1 MKYDMAYKRFR
12 HFGIDKV
19 KMDFAFFAIAF
30 NLKKMCSTMAKRAIN
45 GGFCPE
51 QKPITGIAMILYVE
65 NSKFER
71 NSQNLA
77 A

>member
-19 KMDFAFFAIAF
+19 RMDFAFFAIAF
-30 NLKKMCSTMAKRAIN
+30 NLKKMCSAMAKKAIGGGTDPKRA
-45 GGFCPE
+45 
-51 QKPITGIAMILYVE
+51 PITVIALILYVK
-65 NSKFER
+65 NPKFKAD
-71 NSQNLA
+71 SQNMA